1 MKSSSQHEQSSS
13 NQEKDPKVGCRD
25 SFITDTIELICLIY
39 KLAKLQKIPV
49 TDFEKIITRS
59 YSKTMNLKATD
70 ELLDLEM
77 LVRQAY
83 KKVPTDY
90 ELSAKIQQQ
99 FGTTF

>member
-1 MKSSSQHEQSSS
+1 
-13 NQEKDPKVGCRD
+13 
-25 SFITDTIELICLIY
+25 
-39 KLAKLQKIPV
+39 
-49 TDFEKIITRS
+49 
-59 YSKTMNLKATD
+59 MNLKATD